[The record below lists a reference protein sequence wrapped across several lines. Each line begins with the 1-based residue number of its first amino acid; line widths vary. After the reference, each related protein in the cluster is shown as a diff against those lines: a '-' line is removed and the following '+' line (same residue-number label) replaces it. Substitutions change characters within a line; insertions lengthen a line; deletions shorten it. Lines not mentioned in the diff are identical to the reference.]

1 VWRKEEVIDNE
12 ERQSIINEAVEK
24 ALLVLPEVV
33 GNLMM
38 SQARNQKLIK
48 DFYTKHPD
56 LVSNEHIVAAT
67 VEKIEG
73 DNPGLKYEEILAKSV
88 PLIRER
94 MKTAKLLDTKSAGR
108 PNRNL
113 SFLDVPKNNVGEL

>member
-1 VWRKEEVIDNE
+1 MITDE

-48 DFYTKHPD
+48 DFYEKHPD
-56 LVSNEHIVAAT
+56 LVPNPHIVAAT
-67 VEKIEG
+67 VEKVEG
-73 DNPGLKYEEILAKSV
+73 DNPGMKYEEILAKSI
-88 PLIRER
+88 PLIRSR
-94 MKTAKLLDTKSAGR
+94 LSASKTLDTKNLGK

-113 SFLDVPKNNVGEL
+113 AFLDIPKGNLGEL

>member
-1 VWRKEEVIDNE
+1 MITEE
-12 ERQSIINEAVEK
+12 ERQSIVNEAVEK

-48 DFYTKHPD
+48 EFYTKHPD

-67 VEKIEG
+67 VEQVEG
-73 DNPGLKYEEILAKSV
+73 NNPGLKYEEILTKSV

-94 MKTAKLLDTKSAGR
+94 LNASKKLDTKNISR

-113 SFLDVPKNNVGEL
+113 SFLDTSKSNLGEL

>member
-1 VWRKEEVIDNE
+1 VITEE

-48 DFYTKHPD
+48 EFYTKHPD

-67 VEKIEG
+67 VEQVEG
-73 DNPGLKYEEILAKSV
+73 NNPGLKYEEILTKSV

-94 MKTAKLLDTKSAGR
+94 LNASKKLDTKNISR

-113 SFLDVPKNNVGEL
+113 SFLDTSKSNLGEL

>member
-1 VWRKEEVIDNE
+1 MITEE

-33 GNLMM
+33 GSLMM

-48 DFYTKHPD
+48 EFYTKYPD

-67 VEKIEG
+67 VEKVEG
-73 DNPGLKYEEILAKSV
+73 DNPGMKYEEILAKSV
-88 PLIRER
+88 PLIRSR
-94 MKTAKLLDTKSAGR
+94 LKSFKALDTKSVGK

-113 SFLDVPKNNVGEL
+113 SFLDISKSNHGEL

>member
-1 VWRKEEVIDNE
+1 MISEE
-12 ERQSIINEAVEK
+12 ERQSIVNEAVEK

-48 DFYTKHPD
+48 DFYDKHPD

-67 VEKIEG
+67 VEQVEG
-73 DNPGLKYEEILAKSV
+73 NNPGLKYEEILAKSV

-94 MKTAKLLDTKSAGR
+94 LRSSKLLDTKNPGR

-113 SFLDVPKNNVGEL
+113 SFLDTKSNLGEL

>member
-1 VWRKEEVIDNE
+1 VITEE

-48 DFYTKHPD
+48 DFYEKHPD
-56 LVSNEHIVAAT
+56 LVPNPHIVAAT
-67 VEKIEG
+67 VEKVEG
-73 DNPGLKYEEILAKSV
+73 DNPGMKYEEILAKSI

-94 MKTAKLLDTKSAGR
+94 LAAAKPLNTVSLGK

-113 SFLDVPKNNVGEL
+113 SFLNAPKSNLGEL